1 MYMFWKSSVKWAW
14 NLIKNEINSF
24 SNDSLFVAKL
34 LEVFRF
40 ERIIWKNWKMT
51 EADLNKLV
59 VCDNHIGII
68 KYVGPVHELK
78 DNKGTL

>member
-1 MYMFWKSSVKWAW
+1 
-14 NLIKNEINSF
+14 
-24 SNDSLFVAKL
+24 
-34 LEVFRF
+34 
-40 ERIIWKNWKMT
+40 MT